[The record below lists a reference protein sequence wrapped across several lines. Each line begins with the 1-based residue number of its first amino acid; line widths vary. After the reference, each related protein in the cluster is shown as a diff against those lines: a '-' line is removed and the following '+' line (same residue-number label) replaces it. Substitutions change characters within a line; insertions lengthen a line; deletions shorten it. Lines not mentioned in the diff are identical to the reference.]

1 MIYDT
6 TRRRV
11 ALLLHETEPS
21 SAMIADTTAK
31 MLEKRGFRV
40 KVRDKRIV
48 YSRISRKTRIFII
61 II

>member
-40 KVRDKRIV
+40 KVRDKHCLFPHK
-48 YSRISRKTRIFII
+48 SKN
-61 II
+61 

>member
-40 KVRDKRIV
+40 KVRDKIL
-48 YSRISRKTRIFII
+48 FIPAYQSKNRDF
-61 II
+61 